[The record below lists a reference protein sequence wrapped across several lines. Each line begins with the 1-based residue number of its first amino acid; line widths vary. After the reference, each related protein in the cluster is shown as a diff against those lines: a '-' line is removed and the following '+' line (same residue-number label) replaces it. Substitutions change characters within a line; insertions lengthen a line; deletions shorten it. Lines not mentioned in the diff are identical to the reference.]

1 MDYWI
6 KATDGQTYGPASP
19 ATMNRWVAEGRVIAS
34 TPVSHSP
41 DGPWREAT
49 MVPELAAAFG
59 IEPVDPTGAPP
70 MQPVP
75 PAMAPG
81 EWPPDMVA
89 IPQLVSGI
97 FNSLAAI
104 GWIFTCFGVVI
115 TIPLAILGIKELIAY
130 SNRRAMPPLQYLER
144 VRTYAIFDVITLIA
158 GNLGSLVCGII
169 MLTQLDEARRR
180 AGLR

>member
-19 ATMNRWVAEGRVIAS
+19 TTMNKWIAEGRVIAS
-34 TPVSHSP
+34 TPVAYSP

-59 IEPVDPTGAPP
+59 LEPVDATGVPPT
-70 MQPVP
+70 QPVP
-75 PAMAPG
+75 PSMAPG
-81 EWPPDMVA
+81 SWPPGMIA
-89 IPQLVSGI
+89 IPQLISGI
-97 FNSLAAI
+97 FHLVCALS
-104 GWIFTCFGVVI
+104 WVFTCFGIVLAV
-115 TIPLAILGIKELIAY
+115 PLTILGIKELIAY
-130 SNRRAMPPLQYLER
+130 SNARVTPPLQYLER
-144 VRTYAIFDVITLIA
+144 TRTYAILDIVAALALNFGSVI
-158 GNLGSLVCGII
+158 CGII

>member
-6 KATDGQTYGPASP
+6 KANDGQTYGPASP
-19 ATMNRWVAEGRVIAS
+19 TTMNKWIAEGRVIAS
-34 TPVSHSP
+34 TPVAYSP

-59 IEPVDPTGAPP
+59 LEPVDTTSVPPT
-70 MQPVP
+70 QPVP

-81 EWPPDMVA
+81 TWPPGMIA

-97 FNSLAAI
+97 FNLLCAI
-104 GWIFTCFGVVI
+104 GWVFTCFGIVLSV
-115 TIPLAILGIKELIAY
+115 PLVILGIKELMAY
-130 SNRRAMPPLQYLER
+130 SNARVMPPLQYLER
-144 VRTYAIFDVITLIA
+144 TRTYAICDVITVLA
-158 GNLGSLVCGII
+158 GNFGSLVCGII
-169 MLTQLDEARRR
+169 MLTQLDEGRRR